1 VTAVWVALAGALGA
15 CTRVVV
21 DRLVQPPSDVHGA
34 ATRMPLGILVVNVT
48 GSVVLGLVIGWGVS
62 DDMRLVVG
70 TGFCGGYTT
79 FSTYAFDLVRLAE
92 EGAMRTA
99 TAYFAATTVL
109 TLAGAALGLAL
120 TGAL

>member
-1 VTAVWVALAGALGA
+1 VTALWVALAGALGA
-15 CTRVVV
+15 CARVVV
-21 DRLVQPPSDVHGA
+21 DRLVRPPSDVHGA
-34 ATRMPLGILVVNVT
+34 STRLPLGTLVVNVT
-48 GSVVLGLVIGWGVS
+48 GSVLLGLVVGWGVS

-79 FSTYAFDLVRLAE
+79 FSTYVFDLVRLAE
-92 EGAMRTA
+92 EGAVRTA
-99 TAYFAATTVL
+99 TAYLAATTVL